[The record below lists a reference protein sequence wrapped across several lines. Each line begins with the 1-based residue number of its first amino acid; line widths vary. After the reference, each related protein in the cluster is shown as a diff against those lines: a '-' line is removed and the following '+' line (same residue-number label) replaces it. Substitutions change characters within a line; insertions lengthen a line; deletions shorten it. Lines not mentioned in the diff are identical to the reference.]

1 MIRNFKHSNLNP
13 MHLIDGPLPPGVISD
28 VVANA
33 GNNTDSGGHSLF
45 VGQVRRDLVDG
56 KYVKAIEYSAYE
68 EMVMSEADKIKKS
81 ILSEFDDIKKIEILH
96 SRGIVNAGE
105 ISLVVLV
112 SAGHRHDA
120 INACR
125 KAVELIKEKLPIWKK
140 EIFEDNSELW
150 KENDSL

>member
-1 MIRNFKHSNLNP
+1 

-33 GNNTDSGGHSLF
+33 GSNTDSGGHSLF

-105 ISLVVLV
+105 ISLVLLV
-112 SAGHRHDA
+112 SAGHRLFHQHL
-120 INACR
+120 R
-125 KAVELIKEKLPIWKK
+125 
-140 EIFEDNSELW
+140 
-150 KENDSL
+150 